1 MSDSQ
6 AKAALEWAELIT
18 IAERDRIR
26 QWLISNNIIRPAM
39 DQRDGYV
46 ALDCYTGQPFTFTQL
61 GATDGNNK

>member
-26 QWLISNNIIRPAM
+26 QWLISNEIIRPAM

-46 ALDCYTGQPFTFTQL
+46 ALNAYTGQPFTFNHI
-61 GATDGNNK
+61 GAAIGDNK

>member
-18 IAERDRIR
+18 IAERDRIC
-26 QWLISNNIIRPAM
+26 QWLINNEIIRPAM

-46 ALDCYTGQPFTFTQL
+46 AVNCYTGQPFTFHQL
-61 GATDGNNK
+61 GATDGNN